1 MKTINKINKVN
12 PRKQLFKIKSTFRF
26 LKFKIKSKSNTEPF
40 TYVTAADEQYFSP
53 CLRLIN
59 NLKSLDNQSEM
70 IKNCIDLENKNKRSI
85 YENIK
90 LSEYCI
96 DNFGII
102 KLSQ

>member
-1 MKTINKINKVN
+1 MN
-12 PRKQLFKIKSTFRF
+12 F
-26 LKFKIKSKSNTEPF
+26 LKKYYILF
-40 TYVTAADEQYFSP
+40 TLLITTCFLQYIILKKNNQLNKTDED
-53 CLRLIN
+53 LIN
-59 NLKSLDNQSEM
+59 LSDRIE
-70 IKNCIDLENKNKRSI
+70 NCIDIENKNKRSI